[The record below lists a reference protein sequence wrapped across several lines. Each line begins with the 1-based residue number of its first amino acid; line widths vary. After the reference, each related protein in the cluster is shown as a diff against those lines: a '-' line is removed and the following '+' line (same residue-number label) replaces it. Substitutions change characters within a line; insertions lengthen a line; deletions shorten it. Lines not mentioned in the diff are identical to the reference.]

1 MSSSLNQAG
10 LRPVAIAAALL
21 LASPAQAQQQ
31 QQVVKP
37 PQAQAWIDIATFSG
51 LGMPSMGA
59 GGAGANPMAAMMG
72 SLFGGSGAKNSF
84 GNTQGGAAGR
94 WVDVTLSARANPQL
108 AEAQQSVPAGFL
120 SPALT
125 LQAPENAPRTA
136 PDTPDEREVPPPDY
150 ERPKGRILMYW
161 GCGAA
166 VRPGQ
171 PRVLDMATATPADFG
186 KFFVSRRATQRGT
199 HLAPGRP
206 VWPSRADTR
215 MVPAQASLVG
225 EHAFSGNG
233 VPAEF
238 RFNIPPAQD
247 LMPAIQLKQQ
257 ALDGGAVELG
267 WNALPTARA
276 FFAAAMGGGASESD
290 MVVWTSSELP
300 ENGFGLIDYQTNA
313 AVDRWLKEK
322 VLLSPETTRCVVP
335 QGVFKGQ
342 GAMLRL
348 IAYGSE
354 LNLAH
359 PPRPADPKIAWEPV
373 WAAKLRVKSVA
384 SGMLGME
391 MMDAAGTPPDGG
403 SPQQQQQQQPAPEK
417 DNKPKLKP
425 ADLLRGILGR

>member
-1 MSSSLNQAG
+1 MTSLHH
-10 LRPVAIAAALL
+10 RPHRRGQIGAAIALL
-21 LASPAQAQQQ
+21 GLCSIASAQQ

-37 PQAQAWIDIATFSG
+37 PQAQAWIDVATFSG
-51 LGMPSMGA
+51 LGMPAMG
-59 GGAGANPMAAMMG
+59 GGAGAGNPMAAMMG
-72 SLFGGSGAKNSF
+72 SLFGGGNAKNSF
-84 GNTQGGAAGR
+84 GHTQGGGAGR
-94 WVDVTLSARANPQL
+94 WVDVTLSTRSNPQL
-108 AEAQQSVPAGFL
+108 LEAQQSVPAGFL
-120 SPALT
+120 SPALK
-125 LQAPENAPRTA
+125 LQAPESAPRTA
-136 PDTPDEREVPPPDY
+136 LETPDDREVPPPDY

-161 GCGAA
+161 GCGAT
-166 VRPGQ
+166 VRSGQ

-206 VWPSRADTR
+206 VWPSRSDAR

-225 EHAFSGNG
+225 EHAFSGSG

-238 RFNIPPAQD
+238 RFQIPPAQD

-276 FFAAAMGGGASESD
+276 YFAAAMGGGANETD

-354 LNLAH
+354 LNLVH

-403 SPQQQQQQQPAPEK
+403 SPQQQQQQPAPEM

>member
-1 MSSSLNQAG
+1 MSSLHRLARLGSS
-10 LRPVAIAAALL
+10 AATLALACSSML
-21 LASPAQAQQQ
+21 AQAQ

-37 PQAQAWIDIATFSG
+37 PQAQAWVDVATFSG
-51 LGMPSMGA
+51 IGMPSMAA
-59 GGAGANPMAAMMG
+59 GGSANPMAAAMG
-72 SLFGGSGAKNSF
+72 ALFGGGQAKNSF
-84 GNTQGGAAGR
+84 GNTHSGAAGR
-94 WVDVTLSARANPQL
+94 WVDVTLSTRANPQL
-108 AEAQQSVPAGFL
+108 SEAQQSVPAGFL
-120 SPALT
+120 SPALK

-136 PDTPDEREVPPPDY
+136 LETPDERETPAPEL

-161 GCGAA
+161 GCGAS

-171 PRVLDMATATPADFG
+171 PRVLDMATATAADFG

-206 VWPSRADTR
+206 VWPSREDTR

-225 EHAFSGNG
+225 EHAFSGSG
-233 VPAEF
+233 VPADF
-238 RFNIPPAQD
+238 RFRIPPAQD
-247 LMPAIQLKQQ
+247 IMPALALKQQ
-257 ALDGGAVELG
+257 AQDSGAVELS

-276 FFAAAMGGGASESD
+276 YFAAAMGGGPSETD

-300 ENGFGLIDYQTNA
+300 DNGFGLIDYQTNP

-322 VLLSPETTRCVVP
+322 VLLTPDTTHCTIA

-359 PPRPADPKIAWEPV
+359 PPRPSDPKVAWEPL
-373 WAAKLRVKSVA
+373 WAAKLRLKSVA
-384 SGMLGME
+384 SAVLGME
-391 MMDAAGTPPDGG
+391 MMDPAGTPAEGAK
-403 SPQQQQQQQPAPEK
+403 PQQQQPSPEK
-417 DNKPKLKP
+417 DKPKLKP